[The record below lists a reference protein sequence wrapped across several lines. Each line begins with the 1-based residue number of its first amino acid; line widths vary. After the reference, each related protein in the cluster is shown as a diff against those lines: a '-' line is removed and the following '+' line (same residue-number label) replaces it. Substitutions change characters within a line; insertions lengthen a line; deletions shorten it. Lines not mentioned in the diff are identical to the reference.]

1 MNIKTLAE
9 QAHRIL
15 AGGTPTV
22 DNDID
27 EREVELKVRQNC
39 DKVLTAYIYEY
50 NRGLASFTIPADCI
64 NSTSLTV
71 SNKTAT
77 IGFGILSLPKDHGIL
92 EVRQTG
98 DCEGTS
104 AIYPVSGRVGIVSGL
119 DSALLEDNYGYRR
132 TGKTLKFLNV
142 GSATLKEVEMDYVP
156 SAMGI
161 SKTEELII
169 PASLHNSI
177 IEMTVKDF
185 MPHLEIP
192 QDKKLDNSDT

>member
-27 EREVELKVRQNC
+27 EREVELKTRQNC
-39 DKVLTAYIYEY
+39 DKVLTTYIYEY
-50 NRGLASFTIPADCI
+50 NRGLASFIIPAECI
-64 NSTSLTV
+64 NSTSLAVTD
-71 SNKTAT
+71 KTAT
-77 IGFGILSLPKDHGIL
+77 LDFEILSLPKDHGIL

-104 AIYPVSGRVGIVSGL
+104 AIHQINGRMGL
-119 DSALLEDNYGYRR
+119 LDGLESTLLEGSYGYRR
-132 TGKTLKFLNV
+132 TGKTIKFINV
-142 GSATLKEVEMDYVP
+142 GTATLAEVEIDYVP

-161 SKTEELII
+161 DKEEELII
-169 PASLHNSI
+169 PASLHSSI

-192 QDKKLDNSDT
+192 HDNKLDNTDT